1 MGAEGEQKKVAP
13 LAVAKMVFSSFFG
26 VRRRADH
33 EAAMAHVTPV
43 QLIVA
48 GVLGAAIFV
57 VCLVLLVKFIIS
69 RAV

>member
-1 MGAEGEQKKVAP
+1 MGAEGERKKAAP
-13 LAVAKMVFSSFFG
+13 LAVARMVIASFFG

-57 VCLVLLVKFIIS
+57 VGLVLLVKFIVS

>member
-1 MGAEGEQKKVAP
+1 MSAEGERKKAAP
-13 LAVAKMVFSSFFG
+13 LAVAKMVIASFFG

-48 GVLGAAIFV
+48 GVFV
-57 VCLVLLVKFIIS
+57 VCLVLLVKFIVS